1 MLVIKLIEHTRN
13 IGCQKVSLTTWT
25 TMYAAVGL
33 YKKLGFRI
41 VGYIN
46 PRYTK
51 VFNIQLKYIYPMIG
65 ERIPEFLLE
74 L

>member
-1 MLVIKLIEHTRN
+1 
-13 IGCQKVSLTTWT
+13 
-25 TMYAAVGL
+25 MYAAVGL

-41 VGYIN
+41 VGHIN